1 MDRIAV
7 AALVLS
13 LGACTRHRDSGPGAP
28 CEAVGAKF
36 ASVARA
42 DLAAA
47 KDVSPDLRNGVDGL
61 IAPMRDGLIRACK
74 DGAWPEAARDCFAG
88 ADDERTMKACYGRL
102 TPDQRAALD
111 RAAAGQPEPD
121 ESR

>member
-1 MDRIAV
+1 VDRIAV
-7 AALVLS
+7 VALALAVS
-13 LGACTRHRDSGPGAP
+13 ACARHRDLGPGAP
-28 CEAVGAKF
+28 CEAVGGKF
-36 ASVARA
+36 AAVARN

-47 KDVSPDLRNGVDGL
+47 KDLSPELRGGVDGL

-74 DGAWPEAARDCFAG
+74 DGAWNEAARDCFAG
-88 ADDERTMKACYGRL
+88 ADDERAMKACYTRL
-102 TPDQRAALD
+102 TSDQRAALD

>member
-1 MDRIAV
+1 MLRT
-7 AALVLS
+7 ALVLGLLAS
-13 LGACTRHRDSGPGAP
+13 ACTRHRDSGGGAP

-36 ASVARA
+36 AAVARGE
-42 DLAAA
+42 LAAA
-47 KDVSPDLRNGVDGL
+47 KDVTPDLREGVDGL

-74 DGAWPEAARDCFAG
+74 DGGWDEPARDCFAG
-88 ADDERTMKACYGRL
+88 AEDERTMKACYGRL
-102 TPDQRAALD
+102 SSDQRAALD